1 LGLDILM
8 DLVDDALISR
18 IAPAGKQRHHVTPLS
33 ALANLKQM
41 FGQTNE
47 SMHSMLRSSLFS
59 LKQGPAEPVKD
70 YLQRADNLHNS
81 LLSAGGRMSSSAYL
95 QCLKEGVAEHLLITV
110 RMFEMGKE
118 HTATAL
124 AGVLLAEECKLARR
138 TSLREGTGGGVSGA
152 QNFAMALQQMDI
164 PAAAKTQLQDIVA
177 LMTPAGGAQ
186 KWTPKPPSSART
198 SAAPSGL
205 PTKEERMAAS
215 AGTSTCWNCGIL
227 GHRLTHCP
235 KTLEKPWKFKPTE
248 WVPRFMR
255 PREPKHSAL
264 PAPAPP
270 PGPVVS

>member
-1 LGLDILM
+1 M

-18 IAPAGKQRHHVTPLS
+18 IVPAGRHRHHVTPLS

-59 LKQGPAEPVKD
+59 LKQGPAEPVRD
-70 YLQRADNLHNS
+70 YLQRANTLHNS
-81 LLSAGGRMSSSAYL
+81 LLSAGGRMSTTAYL

-124 AGVLLAEECKLARR
+124 AGDLLAEECKLARR
-138 TSLREGTGGGVSGA
+138 TSLREGSGGGASGA

-177 LMTPAGGAQ
+177 LMTPAGGVQ
-186 KWTPKPPSSART
+186 KWNPTIPSSAR
-198 SAAPSGL
+198 SSSGL
-205 PTKEERMAAS
+205 PTKKERMAAS
-215 AGTSTCWNCGIL
+215 AGTSICWNCGIL
-227 GHRLTHCP
+227 GHRLTHCTKP
-235 KTLEKPWKFKPTE
+235 MVQPWKFKPTD
-248 WVPRFMR
+248 WVPRFLR
-255 PREPKHSAL
+255 PREPKTPAL